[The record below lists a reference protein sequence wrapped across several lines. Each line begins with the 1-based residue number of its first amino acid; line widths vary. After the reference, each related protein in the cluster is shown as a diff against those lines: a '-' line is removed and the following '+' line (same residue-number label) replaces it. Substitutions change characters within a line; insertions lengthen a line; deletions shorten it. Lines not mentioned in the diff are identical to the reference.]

1 MALFFSRVS
10 QLPNYRQL
18 LYIHTITHI
27 IPIFCDKVTCGP
39 QKVLKSLMTG
49 FPFPES
55 SIRHLVPERQSNVS
69 VRPAGDISEIKVC
82 KRSRVAELPNKA
94 QDGFS

>member
-1 MALFFSRVS
+1 
-10 QLPNYRQL
+10 
-18 LYIHTITHI
+18 
-27 IPIFCDKVTCGP
+27 
-39 QKVLKSLMTG
+39 MTG